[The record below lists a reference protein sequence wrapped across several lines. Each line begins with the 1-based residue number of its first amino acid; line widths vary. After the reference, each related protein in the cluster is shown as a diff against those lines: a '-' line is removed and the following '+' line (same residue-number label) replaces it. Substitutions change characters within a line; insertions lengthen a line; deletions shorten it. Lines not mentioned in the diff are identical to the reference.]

1 MSFNMQDLVKK
12 TIFSPKE
19 AAAEIIRLRQMLSK
33 EMLWS
38 MVIVVAAL
46 MAMSYWVQWELFP
59 PRPPETPQEAAAQ
72 QIMERVAA
80 RPFLAASLFAAGI
93 VVLINVLHWTGRLFG
108 GTGGLHDMA
117 AVFLWLQFFLVAAGA
132 LTLVL
137 ALLVLPLA
145 ALVGL
150 IANVLGLWIL
160 IAFVDEVHGFNN
172 PLKSLGVLIAA
183 VVLMVF
189 GLTVLVA
196 LILTTGAGVG
206 ADV

>member
-1 MSFNMQDLVKK
+1 MSFNWQALVKK
-12 TIFSPKE
+12 TILKPKD
-19 AAAEIIRLRQMLSK
+19 AAREIIQLRQLLSR

-59 PRPPETPQEAAAQ
+59 PAAPASPQEAAAQ
-72 QIMERVAA
+72 QIMERIAA
-80 RPFLAASLFAAGI
+80 RPFLAATLFACGI

-137 ALLVLPLA
+137 ALVLMPLA
-145 ALVGL
+145 ALIAM

-160 IAFVDEVHGFNN
+160 IAFVDEVHGFNS
-172 PLKSLGVLIAA
+172 PFKSLGVLIAG
-183 VVLMVF
+183 VVLMVLGF
-189 GLTVLVA
+189 MLLA
-196 LILTTGAGVG
+196 FLILTTGAGV
-206 ADV
+206 AAHV